1 MGSEI
6 LKSITGPESRSPHLV
21 VRIVKSSVCR
31 GEVAGE
37 PSPGGGY
44 APISSVVLHRA
55 TLLLSIGRQTHLFG
69 VPTLKFVHRSAAETT
84 VRRRDCSTRNFAT
97 SLTSRTRSGMRSVRS
112 HSK

>member
-21 VRIVKSSVCR
+21 VRIVKSSVRR

-44 APISSVVLHRA
+44 APISSVALHRA

-69 VPTLKFVHRSAAETT
+69 VPTLKFVHRSADETI
-84 VRRRDCSTRNFAT
+84 VRRRDCSTRQRQHR
-97 SLTSRTRSGMRSVRS
+97 LRSAWRRIS
-112 HSK
+112 